1 MERTEK
7 GVMKNIRLRSLG
19 ENYSEDALRAVIA
32 GTKHHVPRK
41 KRSYTK
47 PQKASLLIDVQT
59 KLAEGKGGGY
69 R

>member
-7 GVMKNIRLRSLG
+7 GVKQNIRLRSLG

-32 GTKHHVPRK
+32 GTKHHVPLK